1 MLKQW
6 HLLVNPRPAR
16 RRATC
21 ILGFFSM
28 DVGHDHPLYAL
39 PNFVSALY
47 ALQEWRQ
54 VYWVDCVVPW
64 QEVPFYPRVQS
75 LEGAVVEDPVARGL
89 VTRIVDDLGLLES

>member
-1 MLKQW
+1 MLRQW

-39 PNFVSALY
+39 PDFVSALY
-47 ALQEWRQ
+47 ALQECRQ
-54 VYWVDCVVPW
+54 VYRVDFVVPW
-64 QEVPFYPRVQS
+64 QEVALNPRVEP
-75 LEGAVVEDPVARGL
+75 LEAAVVEDPVARGV
-89 VTRIVDDLGLLES
+89 VTRIVDDPDLLAS